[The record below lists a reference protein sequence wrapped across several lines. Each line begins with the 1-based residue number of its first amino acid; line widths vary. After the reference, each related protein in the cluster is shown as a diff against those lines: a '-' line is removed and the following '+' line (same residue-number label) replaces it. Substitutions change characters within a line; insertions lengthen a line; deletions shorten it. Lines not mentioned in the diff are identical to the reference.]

1 MNQTG
6 STVQSLD
13 RVFDIVETLSN
24 HGNELSIS
32 QLCAFTGLNKSTV
45 HRMLASLRARG
56 YVVQT
61 SSGAYRLTFKF
72 CSLSQKIINNVSILP
87 LVLPHL
93 RKLSM
98 SVQEIVHFVIQDNTN
113 TVYLD
118 RLEPPNSNYRS
129 TVNIGMLRPLHTSAG
144 GKIILSSQGPEA
156 WRSYWDNAD
165 KTPITPYTITSFE
178 RLESEMLIFQR
189 KQYAVENE
197 ENTLGYSCIAV
208 SLYDR
213 YNDDHYAITLSSL
226 KSLMTDE
233 HIQQL
238 FRPDGLRIPD
248 RQDRRATSILLCP
261 RKELRRQ
268 AKTGVRPGGALRKDG
283 LHGQALLRKLLQ
295 HREYLQKCTIGAADS
310 EPHPC
315 FCQRHG
321 SASCKI

>member
-129 TVNIGMLRPLHTSAG
+129 TVNIGMLRPLHTSPA
-144 GKIILSSQGPEA
+144 E
-156 WRSYWDNAD
+156 RS
-165 KTPITPYTITSFE
+165 F
-178 RLESEMLIFQR
+178 
-189 KQYAVENE
+189 
-197 ENTLGYSCIAV
+197 
-208 SLYDR
+208 SL
-213 YNDDHYAITLSSL
+213 
-226 KSLMTDE
+226 
-233 HIQQL
+233 
-238 FRPDGLRIPD
+238 P
-248 RQDRRATSILLCP
+248 RA
-261 RKELRRQ
+261 R
-268 AKTGVRPGGALRKDG
+268 RPGAAIGTMLTKRP
-283 LHGQALLRKLLQ
+283 LHLIPSQALSVSKA
-295 HREYLQKCTIGAADS
+295 KC
-310 EPHPC
+310 
-315 FCQRHG
+315 
-321 SASCKI
+321 

>member
-72 CSLSQKIINNVSILP
+72 C
-87 LVLPHL
+87 
-93 RKLSM
+93 M
-98 SVQEIVHFVIQDNTN
+98 SVQESVHFVIQDNTN

-238 FRPDGLRIPD
+238 LPLLFETRDLIQKDIGL
-248 RQDRRATSILLCP
+248 
-261 RKELRRQ
+261 
-268 AKTGVRPGGALRKDG
+268 
-283 LHGQALLRKLLQ
+283 
-295 HREYLQKCTIGAADS
+295 
-310 EPHPC
+310 
-315 FCQRHG
+315 
-321 SASCKI
+321 

>member
-1 MNQTG
+1 MSQTG
-6 STVQSLD
+6 TTVQSLD
-13 RVFDIVETLSN
+13 RVFDIVEALSN

-32 QLCAFTGLNKSTV
+32 QLCALTGLNKSTV

-61 SSGAYRLTFKF
+61 STGAYRLTFKF

-118 RLEPPNSNYRS
+118 RLEPSNSNYRS
-129 TVNIGMLRPLHTSAG
+129 TVNIGMRRPLHTSAG
-144 GKIILSSQGPEA
+144 GKIILASQGPEA

-178 RLESEMLIFQR
+178 RLESEMQLFQR

-208 SLYDR
+208 ALYDR
-213 YNDDHYAITLSSL
+213 YNDDHYAITLSTL

-233 HIQQL
+233 HIQRLLPLL
-238 FRPDGLRIPD
+238 FEVRDRIQNDIGL
-248 RQDRRATSILLCP
+248 
-261 RKELRRQ
+261 
-268 AKTGVRPGGALRKDG
+268 
-283 LHGQALLRKLLQ
+283 
-295 HREYLQKCTIGAADS
+295 
-310 EPHPC
+310 
-315 FCQRHG
+315 
-321 SASCKI
+321 

>member
-129 TVNIGMLRPLHTSAG
+129 TVNIGMLRPLHTSAS

-238 FRPDGLRIPD
+238 LPLLFETRDLIQKDIGL
-248 RQDRRATSILLCP
+248 
-261 RKELRRQ
+261 
-268 AKTGVRPGGALRKDG
+268 
-283 LHGQALLRKLLQ
+283 
-295 HREYLQKCTIGAADS
+295 
-310 EPHPC
+310 
-315 FCQRHG
+315 
-321 SASCKI
+321 

>member
-45 HRMLASLRARG
+45 HRMLASLRVRG

-129 TVNIGMLRPLHTSAG
+129 TVNIGMRRPLHTSAG

-156 WRSYWDNAD
+156 WHSYWDNAD
-165 KTPITPYTITSFE
+165 TPWNKPPEMIFGTTPSGASFTPITCPCSC
-178 RLESEMLIFQR
+178 S
-189 KQYAVENE
+189 YAGISSAPRS
-197 ENTLGYSCIAV
+197 TYLSV
-208 SLYDR
+208 SW
-213 YNDDHYAITLSSL
+213 
-226 KSLMTDE
+226 
-233 HIQQL
+233 
-238 FRPDGLRIPD
+238 
-248 RQDRRATSILLCP
+248 
-261 RKELRRQ
+261 
-268 AKTGVRPGGALRKDG
+268 
-283 LHGQALLRKLLQ
+283 
-295 HREYLQKCTIGAADS
+295 
-310 EPHPC
+310 
-315 FCQRHG
+315 
-321 SASCKI
+321 

>member
-118 RLEPPNSNYRS
+118 RLPRARRPGAA
-129 TVNIGMLRPLHTSAG
+129 IGTMLTKRPLH
-144 GKIILSSQGPEA
+144 
-156 WRSYWDNAD
+156 
-165 KTPITPYTITSFE
+165 
-178 RLESEMLIFQR
+178 LIP
-189 KQYAVENE
+189 
-197 ENTLGYSCIAV
+197 S
-208 SLYDR
+208 
-213 YNDDHYAITLSSL
+213 
-226 KSLMTDE
+226 
-233 HIQQL
+233 
-238 FRPDGLRIPD
+238 
-248 RQDRRATSILLCP
+248 
-261 RKELRRQ
+261 
-268 AKTGVRPGGALRKDG
+268 
-283 LHGQALLRKLLQ
+283 QALSVSKA
-295 HREYLQKCTIGAADS
+295 KC
-310 EPHPC
+310 
-315 FCQRHG
+315 
-321 SASCKI
+321 

>member
-45 HRMLASLRARG
+45 HRMLASLRVRG

-129 TVNIGMLRPLHTSAG
+129 TVNIGMPPAARSFSLPRARRPGAAIGTMPTKRPLH
-144 GKIILSSQGPEA
+144 
-156 WRSYWDNAD
+156 
-165 KTPITPYTITSFE
+165 
-178 RLESEMLIFQR
+178 LIP
-189 KQYAVENE
+189 
-197 ENTLGYSCIAV
+197 S
-208 SLYDR
+208 
-213 YNDDHYAITLSSL
+213 
-226 KSLMTDE
+226 
-233 HIQQL
+233 
-238 FRPDGLRIPD
+238 
-248 RQDRRATSILLCP
+248 
-261 RKELRRQ
+261 
-268 AKTGVRPGGALRKDG
+268 
-283 LHGQALLRKLLQ
+283 QALSVLKA
-295 HREYLQKCTIGAADS
+295 KC
-310 EPHPC
+310 
-315 FCQRHG
+315 
-321 SASCKI
+321 

>member
-144 GKIILSSQGPEA
+144 GKIIQ
-156 WRSYWDNAD
+156 
-165 KTPITPYTITSFE
+165 
-178 RLESEMLIFQR
+178 
-189 KQYAVENE
+189 
-197 ENTLGYSCIAV
+197 
-208 SLYDR
+208 
-213 YNDDHYAITLSSL
+213 
-226 KSLMTDE
+226 
-233 HIQQL
+233 
-238 FRPDGLRIPD
+238 
-248 RQDRRATSILLCP
+248 
-261 RKELRRQ
+261 
-268 AKTGVRPGGALRKDG
+268 
-283 LHGQALLRKLLQ
+283 
-295 HREYLQKCTIGAADS
+295 IG
-310 EPHPC
+310 
-315 FCQRHG
+315 R
-321 SASCKI
+321 ASCRERV